1 MKVFVSTIPFASGNT
16 LPLEL
21 LSGIKAKVTI
31 NDLGRK
37 ITTQELAERI
47 GDSECLIA
55 GTEVIDA
62 SVFDRAP
69 NLKLIARVGIGLDGV
84 DLIEAR
90 KRGILVTYT
99 PDAPAPAVA
108 ELTIGLMIQTAR
120 NIGLS
125 NLDIKNGAWNRRLG
139 YRLSE
144 MTIGILGAG
153 RIGSRVIRRLS
164 AFGSPRILVN
174 DLERDDSIAPDMKLE
189 WVGKEYIYQHSD
201 MVSLHLPLTRE
212 TRDLLT
218 KSELKTM
225 GSESILI
232 NTSRGGIVNEDDL
245 FWALD
250 NGVIGQAA
258 IDVFE
263 QEPYLGP
270 LTKLSNCH
278 LTAHLG
284 SMSHDCRARMEI
296 EAAEEVVAFAKS
308 NEQLRTVPE
317 AEYQLRTFK

>member
-1 MKVFVSTIPFASGNT
+1 MRVFVSTIPFASGNT

-62 SVFDRAP
+62 SVFDQAP

-125 NLDIKNGAWNRRLG
+125 NLDIKRGAWNRRLG

-174 DLERDDSIAPDMKLE
+174 DLERDDSIAPHMKLE

-225 GSESILI
+225 GPESILI
-232 NTSRGGIVNEDDL
+232 NTSRGGIVNEEDL

-270 LTKLSNCH
+270 LTNLSNCH

-296 EAAEEVVAFAKS
+296 EAAEEVVAFAKR
-308 NEQLRTVPE
+308 NEQLRMVPE